1 MLKITVFRNKVQIFF
16 PNKDDKLSLIRY
28 ELVARIGREFSEHS
42 DCFH

>member
-1 MLKITVFRNKVQIFF
+1 MLKMKVFRNKVQIFF

-28 ELVARIGREFSEHS
+28 ELVALIRREFSKHS